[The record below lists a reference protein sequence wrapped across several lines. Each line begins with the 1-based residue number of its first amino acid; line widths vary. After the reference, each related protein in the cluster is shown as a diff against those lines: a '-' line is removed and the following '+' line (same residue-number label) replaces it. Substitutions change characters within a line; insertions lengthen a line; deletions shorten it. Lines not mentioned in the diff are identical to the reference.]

1 MLTIVIGVTGGI
13 GGAIHSMYN
22 EACYPVIGTSRE
34 KGHLFELDVR
44 DYDSCKEIAQG
55 FRKQK
60 LHVINCTGIN
70 RNGKVK
76 NLSHDDW
83 QDVIDTNLTGSY
95 NLLKAFIPIME
106 ETGYGRM
113 MFLSSVV
120 ARGLPGAG
128 AYAASKAGMEGLI
141 KATALEVRGDITVN
155 ALRLGYYPTGLIR
168 DVSQDFL
175 DTKVLPHT
183 QGKFCSVGR
192 LFGLIQGIFSC
203 GDVNGSVIDVNRG
216 L

>member
-13 GGAIHSMYN
+13 GRAIHAMYN
-22 EACYPVIGTSRE
+22 EACYPAIGTSRE
-34 KGHLFELDVR
+34 KGHLFELDVK
-44 DYDSCKEIAQG
+44 DYDSCKDIAET
-55 FRKQK
+55 FKKQK

-76 NLSHDDW
+76 NLSQADW

-113 MFLSSVV
+113 MFLSSITTRGV
-120 ARGLPGAG
+120 AGTG
-128 AYAASKAGMEGLI
+128 AYSASKAGMEALI
-141 KATALEVRGDITVN
+141 KATALELKGDVTVN
-155 ALRLGYYPTGLIR
+155 ALRLGYYPVGLIR

-175 DTKVLPHT
+175 NKEVLPYT
-183 QGKFCSVGR
+183 QGELCSVGA
-192 LFGLIQGIFSC
+192 LYTLIQGMFGCS
-203 GDVNGSVIDVNRG
+203 DVNGSIVDVNRG